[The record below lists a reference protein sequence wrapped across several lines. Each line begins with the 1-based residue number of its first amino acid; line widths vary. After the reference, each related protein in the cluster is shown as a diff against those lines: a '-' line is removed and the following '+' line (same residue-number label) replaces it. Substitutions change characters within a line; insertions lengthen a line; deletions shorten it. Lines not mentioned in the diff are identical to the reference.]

1 MGAQHNTPMHAAQH
15 APSGSVSATAVH
27 VTDETHIDT
36 RIPTRCIPEAYIHT
50 RARVHTQTRT
60 HTHTPVTHGM
70 TRSSRRS
77 GIARSVRHTITRCCV
92 AHRWR
97 ARRGK
102 TSASSRAMWLAML
115 LHTCK

>member
-50 RARVHTQTRT
+50 RARVHTQWRHPLTLRCWLL
-60 HTHTPVTHGM
+60 PPHGKP
-70 TRSSRRS
+70 
-77 GIARSVRHTITRCCV
+77 I
-92 AHRWR
+92 
-97 ARRGK
+97 
-102 TSASSRAMWLAML
+102 
-115 LHTCK
+115 